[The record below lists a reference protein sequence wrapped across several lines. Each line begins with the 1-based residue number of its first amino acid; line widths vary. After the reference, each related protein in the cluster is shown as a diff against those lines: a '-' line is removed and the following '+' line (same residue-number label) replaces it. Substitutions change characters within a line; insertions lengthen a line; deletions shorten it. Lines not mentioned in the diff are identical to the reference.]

1 MNRFLSSP
9 AIAAPAEYLF
19 GPFRLICL
27 GQTLYRNG
35 HRVKLG
41 SRARHILSILVERAG
56 EIVDKRE
63 ILDLVWPDTTVI
75 EANLTVHIAAL
86 RQALGDGRD
95 GAGVITTIAG
105 RGYSFIADVVP
116 VANGSSAREA
126 DDPAPGNLPVRLT
139 RPIGREKAAREIA
152 SRIAGAPV
160 VTITGPG
167 GVGKTTI
174 ALAVAE
180 TLAGQF
186 RDGIWLCD
194 LAPVASS
201 DDVSTTLAS
210 MMQIEL
216 GGDDP
221 LVALAEALRDR
232 NALFV
237 IDNCEHLIDEAA
249 RTILAVCS
257 ACPEIKVMATSR
269 EPLNFPGEQVYR
281 LPPLDVP
288 PVDTM
293 VGALDVLAYPAVQL
307 LAERASATMADFAID
322 DRNALSAA
330 LICRRLDGL
339 PLALEFAASLIV
351 TLGLNGVANRLDQ
364 HLRLIEVDRRGAG
377 ARHRTLEAALDW
389 SYQLL
394 SEPERQVFR
403 RLAIFAGGFTM
414 EAAERVVALSDDDVD
429 VGSLLAG
436 LSLKSLVASDV
447 TGPDLRFRM
456 LETTRAFAQTRLD
469 AAGERRRVADR
480 HSRYFA
486 GYLRAQRE
494 TLEQR
499 EVGTDVLELDNVR
512 AALRHEMGSG
522 GDAAVALALAAG
534 AVPIWFARS
543 LLRECH
549 ARLQEVS
556 AILTPE
562 QRATNEGWDIA
573 VAMRA
578 AEMLTKGTPRDT
590 VEKWDLPPQDAGT
603 LANSASATHGLLTNW
618 VWNLRLP
625 NYAEAMRLALIHAAI
640 ARQTRSD
647 HDRTMSAWLLAFS
660 SHHVGDLVAARG
672 HLTQFL
678 QAETVEDRRLLLS
691 WTGFD
696 RRPGAQGLLGVTLC
710 QLGDG
715 AEGLRQ
721 AALAERESI
730 ATGRAV
736 PWCDG
741 LMWVCTARMMA
752 YDFAGV
758 TTTLRDLV
766 EISEKNAL
774 KSNLGVGLGL
784 MGVMACREGR
794 FAEAEELTTRALSIA
809 DESHYGPFV
818 PWFVG
823 IKAAAIARQGRAE
836 EALAAIDRF
845 HAQDV
850 NGDVWCSPE
859 LLRHEAEVR
868 HACGR
873 PESETLETVA
883 QAIRIAQEQGALAS
897 EAMAEATRFQL
908 LRRLGLDADPHALSA
923 LRDRLSGRASDALL
937 NRIEAQLL

>member
-1 MNRFLSSP
+1 MNRRLAFSD
-9 AIAAPAEYLF
+9 IDAPAEYLF

-27 GQTLYRNG
+27 GQTLYRDG
-35 HRVKLG
+35 RPVKLG

-56 EIVDKRE
+56 EVVDKRE

-95 GAGVITTIAG
+95 GAGAIMNVPG
-105 RGYSFIADVVP
+105 RGYSFIAEVVP
-116 VANGSSAREA
+116 VANGSLAREA
-126 DDPAPGNLPVRLT
+126 DDPASGNLPVRLT
-139 RPIGREKAAREIA
+139 RPIGREKAFREIA
-152 SRIAGAPV
+152 SRMAGAPV

-174 ALAVAE
+174 AMAVAE

-201 DDVSTTLAS
+201 DHVSTTLAS
-210 MMQIEL
+210 MMHIEL

-237 IDNCEHLIDEAA
+237 IDNCEHLIEEAA
-249 RTILAVCS
+249 RMILAVCS
-257 ACPEIKVMATSR
+257 ACPEIKVIATSR

-293 VGALDVLAYPAVQL
+293 VGAMDVLAYPAVQL

-351 TLGLNGVANRLDQ
+351 TLGLSGVANRLDQ
-364 HLRLIEVDRRGAG
+364 HLRLIEVDRRGAA

-414 EAAERVVALSDDDVD
+414 EAAEQVVALSDDDLD

-456 LETTRAFAQTRLD
+456 LETTRAFAQMRLD

-486 GYLRAQRE
+486 GYLSARRK

-499 EVGTDVLELDNVR
+499 EVGTDVLDLDNVR
-512 AALRHEMGSG
+512 AALRHETGPG

-549 ARLQEVS
+549 SKLQEVS

-578 AEMLTKGTPRDT
+578 AEMLTKGTSRDA

-603 LANSASATHGLLTNW
+603 LANSVSAIQGLLTNW

-625 NYAEAMRLALIHAAI
+625 NYAEATRLAAVHAAF
-640 ARQTRSD
+640 ARQTQAD

-660 SHHVGDLVAARG
+660 SHHVGDLVSASNY
-672 HLTQFL
+672 LTQFL
-678 QAETVEDRRLLLS
+678 QTETEEDRRLLLS

-696 RRPGAQGLLGVTLC
+696 RRPGAQGLLGVSLC

-715 AEGLRQ
+715 TEGLRQ
-721 AALAERESI
+721 AALAEQESI

-736 PWCDG
+736 PLCDG
-741 LMWVCTARMMA
+741 LMWVCTARLIA
-752 YDFAGV
+752 YDSAGV

-766 EISEKNAL
+766 AISEKNML

-794 FAEAEELTTRALSIA
+794 FDEAEELTTRALSIA

-845 HAQDV
+845 HAEDV
-850 NGDVWCSPE
+850 NGDVWCSTE

-873 PESETLETVA
+873 PESETLETA
-883 QAIRIAQEQGALAS
+883 ARAIRIARSQGALAS
-897 EAMAEATRFQL
+897 EAMAEATRLQL
-908 LRRLGLDADPHALSA
+908 LRHLGHNADKSVLSD
-923 LRDRLSGRASDALL
+923 LRDRLSDRASDPLL
-937 NRIEAQLL
+937 KRIDAHLS